1 VYTDPDGRTYTVCD
15 PNGKNCVD
23 YNDSEFEKLRKGG
36 PADGYT
42 FKNGNIYYKGELTGT
57 YTNDCLYCGQLVNEM
72 GRRSSAIE
80 QGTLAFAFV
89 AGVGGATGGV
99 GLYYLTP
106 YLAPTVTTLGL
117 GSTSATGAPTALGT
131 AFSQA
136 TLRTFQRQLA
146 QHGRAA
152 LEKSLRS
159 FEKRLAEHLQKIEE
173 ARKAGGY
180 TSSVEKEVKI
190 FRESIAAIKHILGK

>member
-1 VYTDPDGRTYTVCD
+1 
-15 PNGKNCVD
+15 
-23 YNDSEFEKLRKGG
+23 
-36 PADGYT
+36 
-42 FKNGNIYYKGELTGT
+42 
-57 YTNDCLYCGQLVNEM
+57 M